1 MRFELTTS
9 TLARLRST
17 PELRPHPSL
26 AASGGYYV
34 MLPGIQAPSG
44 KSMLS
49 SAKIIALERLQFDKI
64 LKWNNLWPWKVTI

>member
-1 MRFELTTS
+1 
-9 TLARLRST
+9 
-17 PELRPHPSL
+17 
-26 AASGGYYV
+26 